1 MAHYKSIV
9 AYDGTNFYG
18 FQRQSP
24 GSNLR
29 TVQSEIE
36 TRLTQIGW
44 TENSILAA
52 GRTDTGVHAS
62 GQVISFKL
70 DWKHTTRELTAAI
83 NNGLA
88 DEISIQSIEEISD
101 GFHPRFD
108 AVSRRYK
115 YQIYV
120 QPVRDPLRDRFAW
133 KVWPDVNDNLMNE
146 AARILIGNH
155 NFRNFGKPH
164 KTGGSTKRN
173 VFHSKWS
180 RLADN
185 LVYEVEANAFLYHMV
200 RRIVKLLI
208 EVGHNRINIEYIKEI
223 LRSEDKAG
231 PQGIA
236 PPNGLILEE
245 VVY

>member
-36 TRLTQIGW
+36 SRLTQIGW

-83 NNGLA
+83 NSGIA
-88 DEISIQSIEEISD
+88 HEISIKSVEEISD

-133 KVWPDVNDNLMNE
+133 KVWPDVNDDLMNE

-155 NFRNFGKPH
+155 NFCNFGKPH
-164 KTGGSTKRN
+164 KTGGSTERN
-173 VFHSKWS
+173 VFHSNW
-180 RLADN
+180 RRQADN

-208 EVGHNRINIEYIKEI
+208 EVGHNRINIEYINEI
-223 LRSEDKAG
+223 LGSEDNAC

-245 VVY
+245 VKY

>member
-9 AYDGTNFYG
+9 AYDGTNFSG

-36 TRLTQIGW
+36 SRLTQIGW

-52 GRTDTGVHAS
+52 GRTDTGVHAA

-70 DWKHTTRELTAAI
+70 DWKHTTRELKAAI
-83 NNGLA
+83 NYGLA
-88 DEISIQSIEEISD
+88 DEISIKSIEEIAD
-101 GFHPRFD
+101 HFHPRFD

-115 YQIYV
+115 YQIYI
-120 QPVRDPLRDRFAW
+120 QPARDPLRDRFAW
-133 KVWPDVNDNLMNE
+133 KVWPEVNDNLMNE

-155 NFRNFGKPH
+155 NFRNFGKAH
-164 KTGGSTKRN
+164 KTGGSTMRN
-173 VFHSKWS
+173 IIHSNW
-180 RLADN
+180 RRQADN
-185 LVYEVEANAFLYHMV
+185 LIYEVEANAFLYHMV
-200 RRIVKLLI
+200 RRIVKLMI
-208 EVGHNRINIEYIKEI
+208 EVGHKRINVEFIKEI
-223 LRSEDKAG
+223 LALEDYAG
-231 PQGIA
+231 PPGIA

>member
-24 GSNLR
+24 ESNLR

-36 TRLTQIGW
+36 TRLKQLGW

-62 GQVISFKL
+62 GQVISFNL
-70 DWKHTTRELTAAI
+70 DWKHKIQELTAAI
-83 NNGLA
+83 NAGLP
-88 DEISIQSIEEISD
+88 DEISIKSIEEISNR
-101 GFHPRFD
+101 FHPRFD
-108 AVSRRYK
+108 AVARRYK
-115 YQIYV
+115 YHIYI

-133 KVWPDVNDNLMNE
+133 KVWPDVNDHIMNE
-146 AARILIGNH
+146 AANILIGNH
-155 NFRNFGKPH
+155 NFHNFGKPH
-164 KTGGSTKRN
+164 KSGGSTKRS
-173 VFHSKWS
+173 VFQSEWGRH
-180 RLADN
+180 ADN
-185 LVYEVEANAFLYHMV
+185 LVYKVEANAFLYHMV
-200 RRIVKLLI
+200 RRIVKLLVA
-208 EVGHNRINIEYIKEI
+208 VGQNRLNVEFIKEI
-223 LRSEDKAG
+223 LTSDENDG